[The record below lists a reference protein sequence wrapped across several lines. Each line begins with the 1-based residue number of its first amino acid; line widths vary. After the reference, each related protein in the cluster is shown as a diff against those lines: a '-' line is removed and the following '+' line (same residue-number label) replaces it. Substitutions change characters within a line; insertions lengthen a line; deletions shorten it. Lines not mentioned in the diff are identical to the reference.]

1 MASNI
6 PSELPDFLI
15 KSVEGLDEEDKKGSG
30 AYGAVYRV
38 TVDGAPCIAKRIHA
52 ILQDN
57 KVPPADKDA
66 AQQKFAAEC
75 VLLSKLRHPNIVHF
89 VGVHYQKG
97 LSDLSLIMECLEM
110 DLGHCLDTRPN
121 IPLSVK
127 LSILQDVAYGLLYMH
142 THNPPIIHRDLSANN
157 VLVTKHMTAKIAD
170 LGVSKLLD
178 VRKHASTKAPGTL
191 YYMPPE
197 ALQPHPSYDSKLD
210 NFSFGHLTLYVATQ
224 QFPEVHEVITQ
235 SALQNNTVQILK
247 RGEAFKKMG
256 TEHPLHNIAY
266 QCLQDSPEKRPTTT
280 ELLSMMHQL
289 CVKHIQDRDE
299 EIAKLRRQLDATDK
313 DQKIVTY
320 QPEMYVECGR
330 GKVSGGG
337 GAHGQRARE
346 QYSHEDVERIR
357 QRAERCV
364 REKDEEIANLKRKL
378 DTAAKELKNISDH
391 SKHQSQMLFE
401 LKVNSSTM

>member
-6 PSELPDFLI
+6 PSELPDLLI
-15 KSVEGLDEEDKKGSG
+15 KSVEGLNEEDKKGSG

-38 TVDGAPCIAKRIHA
+38 AVDGVPCIAKRIHA
-52 ILQDN
+52 ILQDSQ
-57 KVPPADKDA
+57 VPPADKDA

-121 IPLSVK
+121 IPLSIK
-127 LSILQDVAYGLLYMH
+127 LSILQDVAYGLLYLH

-178 VRKHASTKAPGTL
+178 IRKHASTKAPGTL

-197 ALQPHPSYDSKLD
+197 ALRKKPSYDSKLD
-210 NFSFGHLTLYVATQ
+210 NFSFGHLCLYVATQ
-224 QFPEVHEVITQ
+224 EFPEVDEVEITP
-235 SALQNNTVQILK
+235 SALQSKTIQILK
-247 RGEAFKKMG
+247 RGDAFEEMG
-256 TEHPLHNIAY
+256 TGHPLHNIAY
-266 QCLQDSPEKRPTTT
+266 QCLQDSPEKRPATM

-289 CVKHIQDRDE
+289 CVKHIHQNKVTDVEHIREREKHIMEKDE
-299 EIAKLRRQLDATDK
+299 EIAKLKRQ
-313 DQKIVTY
+313 
-320 QPEMYVECGR
+320 
-330 GKVSGGG
+330 
-337 GAHGQRARE
+337 
-346 QYSHEDVERIR
+346 
-357 QRAERCV
+357 
-364 REKDEEIANLKRKL
+364 L
-378 DTAAKELKNISDH
+378 DTAAKDLKKVSDH
-391 SKHQSQMLFE
+391 SKHQSQELLR
-401 LKVNSSTM
+401 LKVSAQVQCNSKGYFNKPCELQPCKLSSHIINNYCAFDEETM